1 MLDIEKIQSGN
12 MTFHMMPTE
21 MNGLIAQAI
30 DENDG
35 FANQYDVRIVF
46 ARNAD
51 ENWISGDADR
61 LNQVVTNLLSNA
73 IKYSPK
79 GGEVEVSIRRQESTI
94 QVFIRDRG
102 PGIPEEFQ
110 DRIFGKFA
118 QADASDTRKLGGAG
132 LGLNICKAIIDHHNG
147 KIGFTTSGESGTT
160 FHFELDA
167 IATDQPEKDAAETVA
182 PAPKILIFEAEPET
196 ASLLSVILGQGGYRT
211 EIAASASEATA
222 KLAADDFAAMT
233 LDLDLPAKDGI
244 SLIKRVRRDPATKDL
259 PIIVVAVEAADS
271 KRQINGD
278 AIGMIDWLDKPID
291 SEQLLAALRR
301 AFGTNQSDHP
311 RVLHVEDDPDIL
323 NIVAALI
330 GDIAV
335 VREAKTIQA
344 ARQLLALEYFDLVI
358 LDLVLPDGNGE
369 ELMTAL
375 RRPDGSP
382 IKAIVF
388 SVREISEHV
397 TADAISTALLKSR
410 TTNDALLATIREL
423 IGSPQSADGRNQPT
437 P

>member
-1 MLDIEKIQSGN
+1 
-12 MTFHMMPTE
+12 
-21 MNGLIAQAI
+21 
-30 DENDG
+30 
-35 FANQYDVRIVF
+35 
-46 ARNAD
+46 
-51 ENWISGDADR
+51 
-61 LNQVVTNLLSNA
+61 
-73 IKYSPK
+73 
-79 GGEVEVSIRRQESTI
+79 VSIRRQESTI
-94 QVFIRDRG
+94 QVIIRDRG

-118 QADASDTRKLGGAG
+118 QADASDTRKLGGTG

-147 KIGFTTSGESGTT
+147 KIGFTTSGDSGTK
-160 FHFELDA
+160 FYFELDTVA
-167 IATDQPEKDAAETVA
+167 SDQPENDAVETVA
-182 PAPKILIFEAEPET
+182 AAPKILICEDEAET

-211 EIAASASEATA
+211 EIAVSAAEATA
-222 KLAADDFAAMT
+222 KLAAGDFAAMT

-244 SLIKRVRRDPATKDL
+244 SLIKQVRRESATKDL

-278 AIGMIDWLDKPID
+278 AIGMIDWLEKPID
-291 SEQLLAALRR
+291 PEQLLAALRR
-301 AFGTNQSDHP
+301 AFGTNQGNRP

-330 GDIAV
+330 GNLAV
-335 VREAKTIQA
+335 VREAQTIQA
-344 ARQLLALEYFDLVI
+344 ARQLLAREYFDLVI
-358 LDLVLPDGNGE
+358 LDLMLPDGNGE

-410 TTNDALLATIREL
+410 TTNDALLATIRDL
-423 IGSPQSADGRNQPT
+423 IGSPQSAHGHDEPT